1 VNRARTPYVLDARA
15 LQLAGAACRPLAL
28 WTSSLGL
35 SFSSLPASSVV
46 PSGVRLATGDDE
58 DEDED
63 GDEDALAEALGGVA
77 LVRIQGPLAQR
88 GTIELCAVV
97 DGYDWVTARFAMAL
111 EAGRAVV
118 LMIDSPGGDGAGLAE
133 AVRRMRAMADDA
145 GKPVLAY
152 VDELAASAAYWIAAG
167 VADKVF
173 VPETGR
179 VGSIGAI
186 AVHVDVTAAAEQD
199 GYKYTLVRDPSGKA
213 AGSMFEK
220 LDDTARSRIERDVSD
235 LAGRFAEAMSER
247 RGIALKAVRALD
259 ADVLQGTA
267 AVTAGLADGVA
278 TLEQVI
284 SMAAAAAD
292 ERDRKMKL
300 KEALGQLLKT
310 APNASDEDLAKSAQA
325 AAPVLELGRAALAL
339 TSASTPEEASA
350 ALVTMKRDA
359 EGAAQLRVAEEQ
371 RKRAEDDKRRLAAV
385 QKMVA
390 GGAVMPAKAKRNPGH
405 ELALGNVAEPWA
417 SMPLDMLE
425 ATAAAIAPA
434 AFAPL
439 GGVEQPAESRE
450 QAAAHGA
457 PVMGLTEEERHVA
470 ELMQLD
476 PKTMAENKARE
487 ERDRI
492 RDARLAAGRN

>member
-1 VNRARTPYVLDARA
+1 MNRARTPYVLDSRA
-15 LQLAGAACRPLAL
+15 LQLAGATCRPLAL
-28 WTSSLGL
+28 WSSSLGS
-35 SFSSLPASSVV
+35 SFSSLPGASVA
-46 PSGVRLATGDDE
+46 PPGVRAAYGDDE
-58 DEDED
+58 DEDGET
-63 GDEDALAEALGGVA
+63 DEAALADALGGVA
-77 LVRIQGPLAQR
+77 LVRIQGPLGQR
-88 GTIELCAVV
+88 GTLELCAVV
-97 DGYDWVTARFAMAL
+97 DGYDWVTARFAAAL
-111 EAGRAVV
+111 DAARAVV
-118 LMIDSPGGDGAGLAE
+118 LVIDSPGGDGAGLGE

-167 VADKVF
+167 VADQVF

-186 AVHVDVTAAAEQD
+186 AVHVDATAAAEQD
-199 GYKYTLVRDPSGKA
+199 GLKFTLVRDPSGKA
-213 AGSMFEK
+213 AGSAYEK
-220 LDDTARSRIERDVSD
+220 LGDTARARIERDVED
-235 LAGRFAEAMSER
+235 LSARFAAAIAER
-247 RGIALKAVRALD
+247 RGIAASKLRALD
-259 ADVLQGTA
+259 ADVLQGAA
-267 AVTAGLADGVA
+267 AVKAGLADGVA

-284 SMAAAAAD
+284 SMAADAAD

-310 APNASDEDLAKSAQA
+310 GANASDEDLAKSAQA

-339 TSASTPEEASA
+339 TGATTPEEASA

-385 QKMVA
+385 EKMVA

-450 QAAAHGA
+450 KAAQLGA
-457 PVMGLTEEERHVA
+457 PVMGLTEEERHVC
-470 ELMQLD
+470 ELMELD
-476 PKTMAENKARE
+476 PKAVAENKARE

-492 RDARLAAGRN
+492 RGQRLAAGRN